1 MSPERLSVLLLSL
14 LMAGCVT
21 IPSDAPRQLQQ
32 EIEEY
37 DLQMLAKSD
46 MSRVAELGQREV
58 LDALRSMMIALYAA
72 NPEQLKRGRSATV
85 RDSVERIFGERI
97 RWDLPEFGSVK
108 GNQLLGLPFDSE
120 YRGDRVLAFTA
131 ALVSMTMRAYNGTTQ
146 LYLLDRLSPQKIYHS
161 ARNFETAAEMVRRV
175 KQRGGAPYLRE
186 QESDLS
192 RLLGRAAAV
201 QDLMATL
208 VADQTNRR
216 ITGSVHSVT
225 AMVVL
230 PI

>member
-1 MSPERLSVLLLSL
+1 VAVPPDV
-14 LMAGCVT
+14 
-21 IPSDAPRQLQQ
+21 PRQVQQ

-72 NPEQLKRGRSATV
+72 NPEQLKRGSPSTV
-85 RDSVERIFGERI
+85 RANVERIFGAKI
-97 RWDLPEFGSVK
+97 RWNFPEFGQVK
-108 GNQLLGLPFDSE
+108 GNQMLRLPFDSE

-131 ALVSMTMRAYNGTTQ
+131 ALVSMTMRSYNGTTQ

-161 ARNFETAAEMVRRV
+161 ARNFETAAAMAKRV
-175 KQRGGAPYLRE
+175 KQRGGAPYLRME
-186 QESDLS
+186 AGELS

-208 VADQTNRR
+208 IADQTNRTV
-216 ITGSVHSVT
+216 TGTVHSVT
-225 AMVVL
+225 AMVLL